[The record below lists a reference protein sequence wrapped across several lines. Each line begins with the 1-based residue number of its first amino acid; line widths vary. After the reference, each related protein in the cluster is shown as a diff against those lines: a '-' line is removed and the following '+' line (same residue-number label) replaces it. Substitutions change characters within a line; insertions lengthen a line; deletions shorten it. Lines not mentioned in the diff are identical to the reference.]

1 MSENIED
8 VVNSLRGEWSAVS
21 YLAAILAVVRQLA
34 ERQGVPPQKL
44 LDIINEAANN
54 P

>member
-1 MSENIED
+1 MSEFE
-8 VVNSLRGEWSAVS
+8 SEWVEVQ
-21 YLAAILAVVRQLA
+21 YLAAILAVIRQLA
-34 ERQGVPPQKL
+34 EEQGVPSQKL

>member
-1 MSENIED
+1 MSEFSSEW
-8 VVNSLRGEWSAVS
+8 NSVQ

-34 ERQGVPPQKL
+34 EEQGVPSQKL